1 LNTANVGGG
10 VRGFGELEG
19 AVMQHLWA
27 ADGGATVRE
36 VHEQMRK
43 SRQIAYTTVLSTVH
57 NLYRKGRLTR
67 EPEGTAHRYR
77 PTASRAEYSASVMR
91 DALSSGGD
99 SEAILSHFVGQMSEE
114 ESQRL
119 QELLRRHAGET
130 RG

>member
-1 LNTANVGGG
+1 VG

-36 VHEQMRK
+36 VYEQMRQ
-43 SRQIAYTTVLSTVH
+43 SRQIAYTTVLSTIH

-67 EPEGTAHRYR
+67 EPEGKAHRYR

-99 SEAILSHFVGQMSEE
+99 SEAILSHFVGQMSAE